1 MKKTVAR
8 TPASADY
15 RNIYTILQV
24 ILFLMADKKAIKA
37 IFDHKLVRLIRPYSR
52 RVILA
57 IFFSLLASGAS
68 GGIAWLLKPI
78 VDSIF
83 VEKRYTLLT
92 FLPVIVVALYALQGG
107 CQLIYSYLIRTAGFQ
122 LVRDTRQRLYE
133 HLHRLP
139 VASLGRESAG
149 KVISRFLNDTTQVQ
163 KMVSQITLTVFKHL
177 PTIFVL
183 LGVAFYRRW
192 DITLLSMIV
201 LPGIALYSH
210 RQGKRVKKKRSRAQ
224 QQLATLTHII
234 NETISGVKVIKSFL
248 NEPGFIRR
256 FNRIISA
263 QYRQEAKIIFL
274 KELAKFVANLSTGIG
289 IGLVI
294 WYGGGLVIDG
304 IITSGDLFSTL
315 GAMVM
320 VFGPVKEISKDYA
333 LFQEITAATE
343 RLWWLE
349 QMETEKSGDTPLP
362 EFKKEIRYEN
372 VFHRY
377 DPVNEDVLH
386 NINLT
391 IRNGETVAFV
401 GPSGAGKT
409 TMIDLLS
416 RFFDPSQG
424 KVVID
429 DLDITSV
436 RLADLRRLI
445 GLVSQDVILFN
456 DTVRANIAFG
466 SDDVKVE
473 EIEKASKMAYAHD
486 FIHQLPD
493 GYETVLGEGGI
504 SLSGGQRQRI
514 AIARAILKNGPILI
528 LDEATS
534 ALDNTSE
541 TLVQQALDD
550 LMRHKT
556 TIVVAHRLSTIRNAD
571 RILVMDDGRIM
582 AQGTHKELLTQSEL
596 YKELYSSLTA
606 I

>member
-1 MKKTVAR
+1 MAVKNSLR
-8 TPASADY
+8 T
-15 RNIYTILQV
+15 
-24 ILFLMADKKAIKA
+24 
-37 IFDHKLVRLIRPYSR
+37 IFDPKIVRLIRPYSR

-57 IFFSLLASGAS
+57 IFFSLLASAAS

-83 VEKRYTLLT
+83 VEKKYTLLT
-92 FLPVIVVALYALQGG
+92 FLPAIVVLLYAFQGG

-139 VASLGRESAG
+139 VASLGKESAG

-163 KMVSQITLTVFKHL
+163 KMVSQIMLTVFKHL

-192 DITLLSMIV
+192 DVTLLSLIV

-210 RQGKRVKKKRSRAQ
+210 RQGKRVKKKRNRAQ

-248 NEPGFIRR
+248 NEPGLIRR
-256 FNRIISA
+256 FNQTISA
-263 QYRQEAKIIFL
+263 QYRQEAKIIL
-274 KELAKFVANLSTGIG
+274 HKELAKFVANLSTGVG

-294 WYGGGLVIDG
+294 WYGGGLVVDG
-304 IITSGDLFSTL
+304 TITSGDLFSAL

-320 VFGPVKEISKDYA
+320 VFSPVKEISKAYA
-333 LFQEITAATE
+333 LYQEITAATE

-349 QMETEKSGDTPLP
+349 QLEVEQSGETSLP
-362 EFKKEIRYEN
+362 EFRKEIRYEN
-372 VFHRY
+372 VSHRY
-377 DPVNEDVLH
+377 DPASEKALH

-391 IRNGETVAFV
+391 IRKGETVAFV

-409 TMIDLLS
+409 TMIDLLP
-416 RFFDPSQG
+416 RFFDPSEG
-424 KVVID
+424 GILID
-429 DLDITSV
+429 DLDI
-436 RLADLRRLI
+436 RQIQLADLRRLI

-466 SDDVKVE
+466 TEDVQVE
-473 EIEKASKMAYAHD
+473 EIEKAAAMAYAHD
-486 FIHQLPD
+486 FIQQLPN

-514 AIARAILKNGPILI
+514 AISRAILKNGPILI

-541 TLVQQALDD
+541 TLVQHALEE
-550 LMRHKT
+550 LMKDKT
-556 TIVVAHRLSTIRNAD
+556 TIVVAHRLSTIKNAD
-571 RILVMDDGRIM
+571 RILVFDRGRIV
-582 AQGTHKELLTQSEL
+582 AHGTHQELLGRSDL
-596 YKELYSSLTA
+596 YRELYSSLSA
-606 I
+606 A

>member
-1 MKKTVAR
+1 M
-8 TPASADY
+8 AD
-15 RNIYTILQV
+15 NNSLKTILDPK
-24 ILFLMADKKAIKA
+24 IIR
-37 IFDHKLVRLIRPYSR
+37 LVRPYSR

-57 IFFSLLASGAS
+57 IVFSLIASGAS

-83 VEKRYTLLT
+83 VEKKYTLLT
-92 FLPVIVVALYALQGG
+92 FLPFIVIGLYALQGG

-122 LVRDTRQRLYE
+122 LVRDTRYRLYE

-139 VASLGRESAG
+139 VASLGKESAG

-163 KMVSQITLTVFKHL
+163 KMVSQIMLTVFKHL

-192 DITLLSMIV
+192 DVTLISLVV

-210 RQGKRVKKKRSRAQ
+210 RQGKRVKKKRNRAQ

-234 NETISGVKVIKSFL
+234 NETISGIKVIKSFL
-248 NEPGFIRR
+248 NEPGLTRR
-256 FNRIISA
+256 FNQLIFA
-263 QYRQEAKIIFL
+263 QYRQEAKIIL
-274 KELAKFVANLSTGIG
+274 HKELAKFVANLSTGVG

-294 WYGGGLVIDG
+294 WYGGSLVVSG
-304 IITSGDLFSTL
+304 VITSGDLFSAL

-320 VFGPVKEISKDYA
+320 VFSPVKEISKSYA

-349 QMETEKSGDTPLP
+349 QLEIEKSGENPLP
-362 EFKKEIRYEN
+362 EFRKEIRYEN
-372 VFHRY
+372 VSHSY
-377 DPVNEDVLH
+377 DQENKNVLH

-391 IRNGETVAFV
+391 IRKGETVAFV

-409 TMIDLLS
+409 TMIDLLP
-416 RFFDPSQG
+416 RFFDPGQG
-424 KVVID
+424 RIVVD
-429 DLDITSV
+429 DLDITEV
-436 RLADLRRLI
+436 KLADLRNLI

-466 SDDVKVE
+466 SHEVRVE
-473 EIEKASKMAYAHD
+473 EIEKASRLANAHE
-486 FIHQLPD
+486 FIQQFPD
-493 GYETVLGEGGI
+493 GYETVLGEGGV

-514 AIARAILKNGPILI
+514 AIARAILKNAPILI

-534 ALDNTSE
+534 ALDSTSE
-541 TLVQQALDD
+541 ILVQHALED
-550 LMRHKT
+550 LMGNKT

-571 RILVMDDGRIM
+571 RIIVLDRGRIL
-582 AQGTHKELLTQSEL
+582 AQGSHKELLEKSAL
-596 YKELYSSLTA
+596 YRELYSSFNNDS

>member
-1 MKKTVAR
+1 
-8 TPASADY
+8 
-15 RNIYTILQV
+15 
-24 ILFLMADKKAIKA
+24 MADKN
-37 IFDHKLVRLIRPYSR
+37 LVKTVLDPKMIRLIRPYSR
-52 RVILA
+52 RVFLA
-57 IFFSLLASGAS
+57 IFFSLLASVAS

-78 VDSIF
+78 IDSIF
-83 VEKRYTLLT
+83 VEKKYTLLT
-92 FLPVIVVALYALQGG
+92 FLPVIVVGLYALQGG

-163 KMVSQITLTVFKHL
+163 KMVSQIMLTVFKHL

-192 DITLLSMIV
+192 DVTLLSLIV
-201 LPGIALYSH
+201 LPGIAYYSH
-210 RQGKRVKKKRSRAQ
+210 RQGKRVKKKRNRAQ
-224 QQLATLTHII
+224 QQLATLTHLI

-248 NEPGFIRR
+248 NEPGLIRN
-256 FNRIISA
+256 FNRTISA
-263 QYRQEAKIIFL
+263 EYRQEAKIIL
-274 KELAKFVANLSTGIG
+274 HKELAKFVANLSTGVG

-294 WYGGGLVIDG
+294 WYGGGLVVDG
-304 IITSGDLFSTL
+304 TITSGDLFSAL

-320 VFGPVKEISKDYA
+320 VFSPVKEISKSYA

-349 QMETEKSGDTPLP
+349 QMEVEKSGDTPLP
-362 EFKKEIRYEN
+362 EFRKEIRYDN
-372 VFHRY
+372 VSHRY
-377 DPVNEDVLH
+377 DPANEDVLH

-391 IRNGETVAFV
+391 IHKGETVAFV

-409 TMIDLLS
+409 TMIDLLP

-424 KVVID
+424 KILID
-429 DLDITSV
+429 GLDITGV
-436 RLADLRRLI
+436 KLADLRGLI

-466 SDDVKVE
+466 SDEVQVG
-473 EIEKASKMAYAHD
+473 EIEKASRMAYAHD
-486 FIHQLPD
+486 FIQQLPE
-493 GYETVLGEGGI
+493 GYDTILGEGGI

-514 AIARAILKNGPILI
+514 AIARAILKNAPILI

-541 TLVQQALDD
+541 TLVQHALED

-556 TIVVAHRLSTIRNAD
+556 TIVVAHRLSTIKNAD
-571 RILVMDDGRIM
+571 RILVLDRGRIV
-582 AQGTHKELLTQSEL
+582 AQGSHQELLTQSEL

-606 I
+606 S